1 MKKIIILLLMGL
13 PLFMVGCE
21 KTIEPTE
28 VPSVEET
35 KTPTPVEVW
44 RSVSF
49 ESNGGTE
56 VLDSRI
62 LDGNKVS
69 KPTDPT
75 KEGYTFDGWYKEKE
89 LTNLWDF
96 DKNVVNANIT
106 LYAKWQELYDITFV
120 NNGYG
125 DNVDEIVDV
134 LVLPEL
140 PVLTD
145 ENYVFA
151 GWYFDEELTKD
162 AVIGAEL
169 SGDVTLYAKWE
180 KKTYD
185 FSKYDEDTKSLLN
198 AGGVLNDKITDFNQ
212 YVGTEYYRVVTTP
225 EELASALFDA
235 KYKYT
240 NNWNE
245 DTGTVEQVLEKEGT
259 VRVIEIAN
267 DLNLGFNVISAN
279 AKANG
284 IIVDF
289 KTNGATSEMV
299 KTNGI
304 SQIKVENIS
313 NLLIY
318 SKNGAKLTHAGF
330 KLTSCHN
337 VVFRNL
343 KMDEIWEWEDSSDKT
358 PSKIGDY
365 DKFGWAYF
373 KISHCGQI
381 WIDHMDFGKSYDGQI
396 DYANPVSNSKS
407 TKIRLAY
414 GSDGTNGLHISYCNF
429 NAGSDDKDGYL
440 YKMMENMENKYNAGD
455 VDFLYYN
462 ALRDAGLTFEQILY
476 GIAIPQKKGFLCGD
490 NADSKDDFYYNAN
503 MLVSFNSCRFM
514 NFCDRIPK
522 LRGGQCY
529 FYNSIIDSSK
539 YYEYRDTVKTVGSK
553 AVTKVN
559 SSWKCAGVSQGAL
572 ISYGGYLH
580 FENTIIKGVK
590 ELIKNNDSKSNPF
603 IKNQGFFS
611 FINCS
616 YQLDPTSTYYEGSTT
631 DENIPTPF
639 VKNASNLKTAE
650 TIWPNT
656 NGVPLAVEKMI
667 PLKDLENHLNHKEYG
682 AGTKQ
687 DVSSWLVCNLD

>member
-1 MKKIIILLLMGL
+1 MKKIIILLLIGL

-125 DNVDEIVDV
+125 DNVDDIVDV

-343 KMDEIWEWEDSSDKT
+343 QMDEIWEWEDSSDKT
-358 PSKIGDY
+358 LSKIGDY

-476 GIAIPQKKGFLCGD
+476 GIAIPHKKGFLCGD

-522 LRGGQCY
+522 VRGGQCY

-539 YYEYRDTVKTVGSK
+539 
-553 AVTKVN
+553 
-559 SSWKCAGVSQGAL
+559 
-572 ISYGGYLH
+572 
-580 FENTIIKGVK
+580 
-590 ELIKNNDSKSNPF
+590 
-603 IKNQGFFS
+603 
-611 FINCS
+611 
-616 YQLDPTSTYYEGSTT
+616 
-631 DENIPTPF
+631 
-639 VKNASNLKTAE
+639 
-650 TIWPNT
+650 
-656 NGVPLAVEKMI
+656 
-667 PLKDLENHLNHKEYG
+667 
-682 AGTKQ
+682 
-687 DVSSWLVCNLD
+687 